1 MSSVETRT
9 IRLAEIVAKYEH
21 KLHRFLSRY
30 LSTREDVEDCTQEA
44 LLHVWRQELRGLLPE
59 NPQAYLFTTALNVA
73 RDFGRRARVRHAEN
87 HVELSENTY
96 APRSMCTE
104 RLAAE
109 REAVRLVEAHLD
121 KLRPTTKAV
130 FLLYYAENL
139 APEKIAAQLGIS
151 VRTVERDLARAL
163 EFYRSVL
170 AGSIKAVLED

>member
-1 MSSVETRT
+1 MSSVDTHT
-9 IRLAEIVAKYEH
+9 LRLAEIVAKYEQ
-21 KLHRFLSRY
+21 KLRRFLSRY

-44 LLHVWRQELRGLLPE
+44 LLHVWRQEIRGLLPE
-59 NPQAYLFTTALNVA
+59 NPRAYLFTTALNVA

-87 HVELSENTY
+87 HVELSENTS
-96 APRSMCTE
+96 APRSNTE

-109 REAVRLVEAHLD
+109 REAVRLVESHLD

-139 APEKIAAQLGIS
+139 APEAIAAQLGIS

-163 EFYRSVL
+163 EFYRSAL
-170 AGSIKAVLED
+170 AGSIEDLLED